1 MTNLKQCVKIPE
13 LDSFDLEKKVSEMTN
28 EEIYKR
34 NLAIDAYLEK
44 MGDPLKLTP
53 EQKKIYVY
61 LCLKFIENE
70 V

>member
-1 MTNLKQCVKIPE
+1 
-13 LDSFDLEKKVSEMTN
+13 MTN

-44 MGDPLKLTP
+44 MGDPFKLTP

>member
-44 MGDPLKLTP
+44 MGDPFKLTP

-61 LCLKFIENE
+61 LSLLTKCIF
-70 V
+70 